1 MYMHAS
7 PVCGARGKQRRKTH
21 RFAALRALISVA
33 RSVPLR
39 KSGLGRAHSAAL
51 KASPTR
57 VFDMAAATPRAAP
70 VQRSPPLSLRSQGG
84 TVTPLPDLDVVDL
97 GRRGLLA
104 PDITSPRV
112 SRRQATLL
120 RDEGGNLRVVAQGVN
135 PTAVLTCRGELV
147 RLAGGSGA
155 DVEVGDTIVLCPGRM
170 LRDGGGVLDG
180 DEAYTIVEAEI
191 DNLPAA
197 LREIKRLRT
206 ELAARPPAP
215 PWLGRRT
222 PAEEPEAAPDADAD
236 DADADDKTEDARGG
250 ASDDD
255 DTDRGTKRRADD
267 DDAAP
272 PAEAKRRRRGNC
284 VIC

>member
-1 MYMHAS
+1 
-7 PVCGARGKQRRKTH
+7 
-21 RFAALRALISVA
+21 
-33 RSVPLR
+33 
-39 KSGLGRAHSAAL
+39 
-51 KASPTR
+51 
-57 VFDMAAATPRAAP
+57 MAAATPRAAP
-70 VQRSPPLSLRSQGG
+70 LHRSPPLSLRSQGG
-84 TVTPLPDLDVVDL
+84 TVTPIPDLDVVDL

-135 PTAVLTCRGELV
+135 PTAVLTARGELI
-147 RLAGGSGA
+147 RLAGGSGS

-170 LRDGGGVLDG
+170 LRDGGARVLDG

-222 PAEEPEAAPDADAD
+222 PAAEGEAAADGDDGDAAAAD
-236 DADADDKTEDARGG
+236 TEGEAAADGADADADDKTEDARGG

-255 DTDRGTKRRADD
+255 DATDRGTKRRADD
-267 DDAAP
+267 ADEP
-272 PAEAKRRRRGNC
+272 LEAKRRRGNC

>member
-1 MYMHAS
+1 MAS
-7 PVCGARGKQRRKTH
+7 
-21 RFAALRALISVA
+21 I
-33 RSVPLR
+33 
-39 KSGLGRAHSAAL
+39 
-51 KASPTR
+51 
-57 VFDMAAATPRAAP
+57 ATPAARAT
-70 VQRSPPLSLRSQGG
+70 QHHSPPLSLRSQGG

-236 DADADDKTEDARGG
+236 DADADDKTEDVRGG

-255 DTDRGTKRRADD
+255 DDADDRGTKRRAN
-267 DDAAP
+267 DAEEP
-272 PAEAKRRRRGNC
+272 VEAKRRRGNC

>member
-1 MYMHAS
+1 
-7 PVCGARGKQRRKTH
+7 
-21 RFAALRALISVA
+21 
-33 RSVPLR
+33 
-39 KSGLGRAHSAAL
+39 
-51 KASPTR
+51 
-57 VFDMAAATPRAAP
+57 MAAATPRAAP

-135 PTAVLTCRGELV
+135 PTAVLTGRGELV

-255 DTDRGTKRRADD
+255 ADDGDRGTKRRADD
-267 DDAAP
+267 GDAAP
-272 PAEAKRRRRGNC
+272 PEAKRRRGNC

>member
-1 MYMHAS
+1 MAS
-7 PVCGARGKQRRKTH
+7 
-21 RFAALRALISVA
+21 I
-33 RSVPLR
+33 
-39 KSGLGRAHSAAL
+39 
-51 KASPTR
+51 
-57 VFDMAAATPRAAP
+57 ATPAARAT
-70 VQRSPPLSLRSQGG
+70 QHRSPPLSLRSQGG
-84 TVTPLPDLDVVDL
+84 TVTPIPDLDVVDL

-215 PWLGRRT
+215 TIKPRT
-222 PAEEPEAAPDADAD
+222 RAAAPA
-236 DADADDKTEDARGG
+236 TTTTLRTGAR
-250 ASDDD
+250 S
-255 DTDRGTKRRADD
+255 
-267 DDAAP
+267 AAP
-272 PAEAKRRRRGNC
+272 PTTTRRPRRRPSGGAAGTA
-284 VIC
+284 

>member
-1 MYMHAS
+1 
-7 PVCGARGKQRRKTH
+7 
-21 RFAALRALISVA
+21 
-33 RSVPLR
+33 
-39 KSGLGRAHSAAL
+39 
-51 KASPTR
+51 
-57 VFDMAAATPRAAP
+57 MAAATPRAAP

-135 PTAVLTCRGELV
+135 PTAVLTVRGEVV

-170 LRDGGGVLDG
+170 LRDLAEVPTCCGGARVLDG

-222 PAEEPEAAPDADAD
+222 PAEEPEAASDADAD
-236 DADADDKTEDARGG
+236 DADGDDKTEDARGG

-255 DTDRGTKRRADD
+255 ADADDRGTKRLAG
-267 DDAAP
+267 DDAEP
-272 PAEAKRRRRGNC
+272 PAEAKRRRGNC

>member
-1 MYMHAS
+1 MAS
-7 PVCGARGKQRRKTH
+7 
-21 RFAALRALISVA
+21 L
-33 RSVPLR
+33 
-39 KSGLGRAHSAAL
+39 
-51 KASPTR
+51 
-57 VFDMAAATPRAAP
+57 ATPAARAT
-70 VQRSPPLSLRSQGG
+70 QHRSPPLSLRSQGG

-120 RDEGGNLRVVAQGVN
+120 RDEGGNLRLVAQGVN
-135 PTAVLTCRGELV
+135 PTAVLTVGGELV

-155 DVEVGDTIVLCPGRM
+155 DIEVGDTIVLCPGRM
-170 LRDGGGVLDG
+170 LRDGGARVLDG
-180 DEAYTIVEAEI
+180 DEAYTVVEAEI

-222 PAEEPEAAPDADAD
+222 PADEGEAAADGDDGDAAAAD
-236 DADADDKTEDARGG
+236 TEGEAAAADGADADADDKTEDARGG

-255 DTDRGTKRRADD
+255 TDRGTKRRADD
-267 DDAAP
+267 GDAAP
-272 PAEAKRRRRGNC
+272 PEAKRRRGNC

>member
-1 MYMHAS
+1 
-7 PVCGARGKQRRKTH
+7 
-21 RFAALRALISVA
+21 
-33 RSVPLR
+33 
-39 KSGLGRAHSAAL
+39 
-51 KASPTR
+51 
-57 VFDMAAATPRAAP
+57 MAAATTPRAAP

-120 RDEGGNLRVVAQGVN
+120 RDGGGNLRVVAQGVN
-135 PTAVLTCRGELV
+135 PTAVLTVRGEV
-147 RLAGGSGA
+147 IRLAGGSGA

-170 LRDGGGVLDG
+170 LRDGGARVLDG

-236 DADADDKTEDARGG
+236 DADSDDKTEDARGG
-250 ASDDD
+250 ASDD

-267 DDAAP
+267 DDEEP

>member
-1 MYMHAS
+1 
-7 PVCGARGKQRRKTH
+7 
-21 RFAALRALISVA
+21 
-33 RSVPLR
+33 
-39 KSGLGRAHSAAL
+39 
-51 KASPTR
+51 
-57 VFDMAAATPRAAP
+57 MAAATPRAAP

-84 TVTPLPDLDVVDL
+84 TVTPIPDLDVVDL

-135 PTAVLTCRGELV
+135 PTAVLTGRGELV

-170 LRDGGGVLDG
+170 LRDGGARVLDG

-222 PAEEPEAAPDADAD
+222 PAAEEPETATDAD
-236 DADADDKTEDARGG
+236 DAADADDKTEDARGG

-255 DTDRGTKRRADD
+255 TDRGTKRRADD
-267 DDAAP
+267 GDVEP

>member
-1 MYMHAS
+1 
-7 PVCGARGKQRRKTH
+7 
-21 RFAALRALISVA
+21 
-33 RSVPLR
+33 
-39 KSGLGRAHSAAL
+39 
-51 KASPTR
+51 
-57 VFDMAAATPRAAP
+57 MAAATPRAAP

-170 LRDGGGVLDG
+170 LRDGGARVLDG

-206 ELAARPPAP
+206 ELAARPAP

-267 DDAAP
+267 DDDAAP

>member
-1 MYMHAS
+1 MAS
-7 PVCGARGKQRRKTH
+7 
-21 RFAALRALISVA
+21 I
-33 RSVPLR
+33 
-39 KSGLGRAHSAAL
+39 
-51 KASPTR
+51 
-57 VFDMAAATPRAAP
+57 ATPAARAT
-70 VQRSPPLSLRSQGG
+70 QHRSPPLSLRSQGG
-84 TVTPLPDLDVVDL
+84 TVTPIPDLDVVDL

-222 PAEEPEAAPDADAD
+222 PAAEGEAAADGDDGDAAAAD
-236 DADADDKTEDARGG
+236 TEGEAAAADGADADADDKTEDARGG

-255 DTDRGTKRRADD
+255 DATDRGTKRRADD
-267 DDAAP
+267 ADEP
-272 PAEAKRRRRGNC
+272 LEAKRRRGNC

>member
-1 MYMHAS
+1 M
-7 PVCGARGKQRRKTH
+7 
-21 RFAALRALISVA
+21 
-33 RSVPLR
+33 
-39 KSGLGRAHSAAL
+39 
-51 KASPTR
+51 
-57 VFDMAAATPRAAP
+57 
-70 VQRSPPLSLRSQGG
+70 
-84 TVTPLPDLDVVDL
+84 
-97 GRRGLLA
+97 
-104 PDITSPRV
+104 
-112 SRRQATLL
+112 
-120 RDEGGNLRVVAQGVN
+120 AQGVN

-170 LRDGGGVLDG
+170 LRDGGARVLDG

-222 PAEEPEAAPDADAD
+222 PADEGEAAADGDDGDAAAADTEGEAAAADGADAG
-236 DADADDKTEDARGG
+236 ADDKTEDARGG

-255 DTDRGTKRRADD
+255 DATDRGTKRRAAD

>member
-1 MYMHAS
+1 
-7 PVCGARGKQRRKTH
+7 
-21 RFAALRALISVA
+21 
-33 RSVPLR
+33 
-39 KSGLGRAHSAAL
+39 
-51 KASPTR
+51 
-57 VFDMAAATPRAAP
+57 MAAATPRAAP

-135 PTAVLTCRGELV
+135 PTAVLTVRGEVV

-170 LRDGGGVLDG
+170 LRDGGARVLDG
-180 DEAYTIVEAEI
+180 DEAYTLVEAEI

-222 PAEEPEAAPDADAD
+222 PADEGEAAADGEDGDAAAADAEGEAAADAD

-255 DTDRGTKRRADD
+255 SDADDRGTKRRADD
-267 DDAAP
+267 DDAEP

>member
-1 MYMHAS
+1 MAS
-7 PVCGARGKQRRKTH
+7 
-21 RFAALRALISVA
+21 I
-33 RSVPLR
+33 
-39 KSGLGRAHSAAL
+39 
-51 KASPTR
+51 
-57 VFDMAAATPRAAP
+57 ATPAARAT
-70 VQRSPPLSLRSQGG
+70 QHRSPPLSLRSQGG
-84 TVTPLPDLDVVDL
+84 TVTPIPDLDVVDL

-147 RLAGGSGA
+147 RLAGGSGS

-170 LRDGGGVLDG
+170 LRDGGARVLDG

-206 ELAARPPAP
+206 ELAARPPPP

-222 PAEEPEAAPDADAD
+222 PFEEPEATAAADDDADA
-236 DADADDKTEDARGG
+236 ADDKTEDARGG

-255 DTDRGTKRRADD
+255 DATDRGTKRRADD
-267 DDAAP
+267 GDVEP

>member
-1 MYMHAS
+1 MAS
-7 PVCGARGKQRRKTH
+7 
-21 RFAALRALISVA
+21 I
-33 RSVPLR
+33 
-39 KSGLGRAHSAAL
+39 
-51 KASPTR
+51 
-57 VFDMAAATPRAAP
+57 ATPAARAT
-70 VQRSPPLSLRSQGG
+70 QHHSPPLSLRSQGG

-170 LRDGGGVLDG
+170 LRDGGARVLDG

-206 ELAARPPAP
+206 ELAARPAP

-222 PAEEPEAAPDADAD
+222 PADEGEAAADGDDGDAAAADTEGEAAAADGADAG
-236 DADADDKTEDARGG
+236 ADDKTEDARGG

-255 DTDRGTKRRADD
+255 DATDRGTKRRAAD